1 MQDQMQQLQAQ
12 INSLKVRLFDA
23 NEAATAQNEQ
33 MSGVLQQ
40 LVNIM
45 AVKGD
50 ENGNVTLEMI
60 IARAQELAD
69 NEAAPVEDNVIPF
82 TKPIAPEAE

>member
-23 NEAATAQNEQ
+23 NEAAAAQNEQ